1 MLSRACR
8 HVLFVVVYFSLM
20 KYSILLEDIT
30 VQDHLHSKMAQP
42 AGYEPTKALENPE
55 KVVIEK
61 KNDIKSQRK
70 KCHMRLVR
78 SDRILSDV
86 LHDPI

>member
-30 VQDHLHSKMAQP
+30 VQDHLHSKMAQL
-42 AGYEPTKALENPE
+42 AGYYEPPKAQEDPEE
-55 KVVIEK
+55 KVTK
-61 KNDIKSQRK
+61 FQTKN
-70 KCHMRLVR
+70 
-78 SDRILSDV
+78 
-86 LHDPI
+86 